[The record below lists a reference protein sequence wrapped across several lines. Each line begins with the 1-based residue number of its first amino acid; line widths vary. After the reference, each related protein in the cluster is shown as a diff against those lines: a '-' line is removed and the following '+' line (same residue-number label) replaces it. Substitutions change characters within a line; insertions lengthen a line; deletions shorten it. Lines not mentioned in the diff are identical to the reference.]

1 MGGGGKRL
9 RHSCWRLIKG
19 LPDER
24 LLLAINVP
32 SRNDGPGMTVT
43 PVVLTFNEDSN
54 ITTTLASL
62 AWAPRVVVLDS
73 GSTDQ
78 TERIAR
84 SFGNVNWF
92 VRGFDNHRAQWLYA
106 IHETA
111 ITTDYVL
118 ALDADMR
125 PGVGFQD
132 ELDAFLERDA
142 FAGALIPFEYRMLG
156 RGLMGS
162 IYPAQIRLFRKDQVR
177 IDQPGHSQVFV
188 VNGAVCRFQSQL
200 IHEDL
205 KPLSRWLSNQ
215 VRYAS
220 LEAARITCAPKKSFK
235 DWLRVA
241 GLSPAILG
249 AFAYVRAGGPF
260 RSSASRAYA
269 CERLIFEAIL
279 ARMLT
284 ERTKGASSITVVSGD
299 GST

>member
-1 MGGGGKRL
+1 MKFTKISAS
-9 RHSCWRLIKG
+9 H
-19 LPDER
+19 
-24 LLLAINVP
+24 VP
-32 SRNDGPGMTVT
+32 SRNNGPAMTVT

-54 ITTTLASL
+54 IKTTLASL

-92 VRGFDNHRAQWLYA
+92 MRGFDNHRAQWMYA

-132 ELDAFLERDA
+132 ELDAFLKRGA
-142 FAGALIPFEYRMLG
+142 FAGAWIPFEYRILG

-188 VNGAVCRFQSQL
+188 VNGSVCRFQSRL
-200 IHEDL
+200 THEDL
-205 KPLSRWLSNQ
+205 KSVNRWLSNQ
-215 VRYAS
+215 VKYAS
-220 LEAARITCAPKKSFK
+220 LEAARIKSAPKRNFK
-235 DWLRVA
+235 DWLRMV
-241 GLSPAILG
+241 GISPALWGIY
-249 AFAYVRAGGPF
+249 AYLRAGGPLRF
-260 RSSASRAYA
+260 GASRAYA
-269 CERLIFEAIL
+269 YERLIFEAML

-284 ERTKGASSITVVSGD
+284 ESDNRTASPETLRTDSSARLSEGEKPVV
-299 GST
+299 

>member
-1 MGGGGKRL
+1 
-9 RHSCWRLIKG
+9 
-19 LPDER
+19 
-24 LLLAINVP
+24 
-32 SRNDGPGMTVT
+32 MTVT
-43 PVVLTFNEDSN
+43 PVVLTFNEDRN
-54 ITTTLASL
+54 IKTTLASL

-73 GSTDQ
+73 GSTDE

-84 SFGNVNWF
+84 SFSNVNWF
-92 VRGFDNHRAQWLYA
+92 VRGFDNHRAQWRYA

-132 ELDAFLERDA
+132 EMDTFLKGA
-142 FAGALIPFEYRMLG
+142 FAGAWVPFEYRMLG
-156 RGLMGS
+156 QGLMGS

-188 VNGAVCRFQSQL
+188 VNGAVCRFKSQL

-205 KPLSRWLSNQ
+205 KPVSRWLSNQ
-215 VRYAS
+215 VKYAS
-220 LEAARITCAPKKSFK
+220 LEAARIKCAPRRSFK
-235 DWLRVA
+235 DWLRIA

-249 AFAYVRAGGPF
+249 AYAYVRSGGPL
-260 RSSASRAYA
+260 RSGASRAYA

-284 ERTKGASSITVVSGD
+284 ERTKGASSITSVPGD

>member
-1 MGGGGKRL
+1 ML
-9 RHSCWRLIKG
+9 
-19 LPDER
+19 DER
-24 LLLAINVP
+24 PLSASHVP
-32 SRNDGPGMTVT
+32 SRNDGPAMTVT

-54 ITTTLASL
+54 IQTTLASL

-125 PGVGFQD
+125 LGVGFQD
-132 ELDAFLERDA
+132 ELDAFLKRGA
-142 FAGALIPFEYRMLG
+142 FAGAWIPFEYRILG

-188 VNGAVCRFQSQL
+188 VNGEVCRFQSQL

-205 KPLSRWLSNQ
+205 KPVSRWLSNQ
-215 VRYAS
+215 VKYAS
-220 LEAARITCAPKKSFK
+220 LEAARIKSAQKRNFR
-235 DWLRVA
+235 DWLRMA
-241 GLSPAILG
+241 GISPPIWG
-249 AFAYVRAGGPF
+249 AYAYMRAGGLF
-260 RSSASRAYA
+260 RFGPALAYA
-269 CERLIFEAIL
+269 YERLIFEAIL

-284 ERTKGASSITVVSGD
+284 ESDKGAASPGTARTDSSTRL
-299 GST
+299 T